1 MARTP
6 AFEWQGKEY
15 EYDEKTADWYWA
27 LGILATAA
35 VLACIL
41 LGDFLL
47 AVLIIVASVAIA
59 LQSAKRSVIHRFVLS
74 DEGLTINRELYPYR
88 NMLSFSIL
96 EYIDETLPPS
106 LSIKTTSW
114 LAPRLIIPLVGVDP
128 VGIYEYLEVHV
139 DHEHHP
145 ETLMD
150 HVVEFLRL

>member
-1 MARTP
+1 MALAP

-41 LGDFLL
+41 LSDFLL
-47 AVLIIVASVAIA
+47 AVLIVVAALAIA
-59 LQSAKRSVIHRFVLS
+59 LQSAKRSVIHRFSLG
-74 DEGLTINRELYPYR
+74 DEGLTINKEVYAYR
-88 NMLSFSIL
+88 TMKSFSIL

-106 LSIKTTSW
+106 LSIKTSSF
-114 LAPRLIIPLVGVDP
+114 LAPHLIIPLVGVDP
-128 VGIYEYLEVHV
+128 IAVYEFLNVHV
-139 DHEHHP
+139 EHEHHP

-150 HVVEFLRL
+150 RVVEFLRL

>member
-1 MARTP
+1 MAQNF

-47 AVLIIVASVAIA
+47 AVLIIAAAIAIA
-59 LQSAKRSVIHRFVLS
+59 LQSAKRSVIHRFRL
-74 DEGLTINRELYPYR
+74 DAEGLSINGDLYTFH
-88 NMLSFSIL
+88 NMQSFSIL

-106 LSIKTTSW
+106 LSIKTSSLLT
-114 LAPRLIIPLVGVDP
+114 PHLIIPLVGVDP
-128 VGIYEYLEVHV
+128 VSVYEYLNIHV
-139 DHEHHP
+139 EHVYHP
-145 ETLMD
+145 ETLMER
-150 HVVEFLRL
+150 VVEFLRL